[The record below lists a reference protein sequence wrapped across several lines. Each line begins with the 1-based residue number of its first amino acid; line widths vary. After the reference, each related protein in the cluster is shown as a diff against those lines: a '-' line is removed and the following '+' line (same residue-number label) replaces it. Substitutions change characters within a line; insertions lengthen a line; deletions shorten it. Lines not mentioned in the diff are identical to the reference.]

1 MSAQSQNGRHRDEHL
16 DEDTIEKYRSHRLVV
31 DELRAA
37 DRHLSGCGSC
47 RRVLL
52 ARLGPVRLPDE
63 ITDLP
68 EPLHLS
74 YEHITAYVDNALSGA
89 DKERA
94 EAHLFLCASCSREI
108 AEVRK
113 LDARLAAPAAEVKAG
128 GRASEPRE
136 ALGARLARFFA
147 APGRMREFGVALGA
161 IVVGFLLFQAGHGP
175 SAVSRTAARFIHFS
189 ADSQDG
195 LNIGGCVL
203 VIVGTAYVLY
213 SLFRKR

>member
-16 DEDTIEKYRSHRLVV
+16 DEDTIEKYRFHRLVV

-74 YEHITAYVDNALSGA
+74 YEHITAYVDN
-89 DKERA
+89 

-108 AEVRK
+108 ADVRK
-113 LDARLAAPAAEVKAG
+113 LDARLAASAAEVKAG
-128 GRASEPRE
+128 GQASEPRE

-147 APGRMREFGVALGA
+147 APGPMREFGVALGA